1 MPEHWAQWR
10 TGGGLG
16 LGVDGVGGVGG
27 LGGSG
32 PMWKVAV
39 RPADT
44 LVDAEIASV
53 LLPPFRYLIF
63 YLAA

>member
-53 LLPPFRYLIF
+53 L
-63 YLAA
+63 